1 MWDLLKRTFLRW
13 YGSNVFEHA
22 AALAYST
29 LFAMAPTLILII
41 GISGIVFGQEA
52 AEGRI
57 FAEINGLIGADSA
70 ALIQK
75 VIRQASLSGH
85 DVLATI
91 VGGILF
97 LFGATTVFASLKSSL
112 NEMWCV
118 RPNPQSND
126 IVNFFKTRLLS
137 LAMVIAFCFILL
149 VSLILSATLTAFGDL
164 LSMYFDLPPM
174 FLSVLNFV
182 ISTGTIVVV
191 FAMIF
196 KVLPDVRLLWR
207 DVWLGAAVT
216 ALLFAG
222 GKYLIALYIATSSLA
237 GVYGAAGSLV
247 VVMLW
252 VYYSSLILFFGSAFT
267 QAYTTKRKRK
277 LQPAEDAVWY
287 RTEIVKGEREE
298 G

>member
-1 MWDLLKRTFLRW
+1 MWDLLKKTFQRW

-22 AALAYST
+22 AALAYGT

-41 GISGIVFGQEA
+41 GVAGIVFGREA

-57 FAEINGLIGADSA
+57 FGEINGLIGADSA
-70 ALIQK
+70 TLIQR
-75 VIRQASLSGH
+75 VIRQASLGGH
-85 DVLATI
+85 DVLATV

-97 LFGATTVFASLKSSL
+97 LLGATTVFASLKSSL

-118 RPNPQSND
+118 KPGPQVND
-126 IVNFFKTRLLS
+126 VVNFFKTRLLS
-137 LAMVIAFCFILL
+137 LAMVIAFCFILI
-149 VSLILSATLTAFGDL
+149 VSLILNATLGAFGDL
-164 LSMYFDLPPM
+164 LSIYFELPPL
-174 FLSVLNFV
+174 FLSILNF
-182 ISTGTIVVV
+182 ILSLGTVVVV

-196 KVLPDVRLLWR
+196 KVLPDVHLLWR

-222 GKYLIALYIATSSLA
+222 GKYLIALYIAKSSLTSI
-237 GVYGAAGSLV
+237 YGAAGSLV

-252 VYYSSLILFFGSAFT
+252 VYYSSLILFFGAAFT
-267 QAYTTKRKRK
+267 QAYTTKQKRK
-277 LQPAEDAVWY
+277 LQPMDRAVWY

-298 G
+298 N